1 MVGSTVLS
9 FADFRIDAPNGRLW
23 RGAEPV
29 SVPPKVLSVLH
40 HLAERPQQLVTK
52 ADLFSHV
59 WPETAVGDAVLTV
72 AIGEIRKLLGDDPRT
87 PRFIETVHRRGYRFI
102 ASVRHDAAGATSGS
116 RSASTPPT
124 ANHGAGTIAHPAA
137 GPSPAPAATGTEWM
151 VGRDAELS
159 ELGTILAGTLAGE
172 RQVVFLTG
180 APGLGKT
187 TLLDAFLEQAATRG
201 GVRIAKGQCVE
212 HYGSGE
218 AYLPMFEALGTLA
231 HEVARDEFVP
241 LLRRFAPSW
250 LAQMPKLLESDEF
263 LTLLRTTAGIGPER
277 RLREMLDALEEL
289 ASRSPLLLVLED
301 LHWSDH
307 CTIDLLAAVA
317 RRRAPARLLVV
328 GTYRAADVVTS
339 GHPLAAVTQ
348 ELLARRQCREIA
360 LDMLEPV
367 AVADYLTER
376 FPDNDFPDELPAL
389 LQERTDGNPLFMVQV
404 VEGWLA
410 GRRIARSDGTWRL
423 SGSLDDLRD
432 TVPDSL
438 RTLVEQHVGRTDADD
453 RQLVAAASVIGDEFA
468 VGPLAT
474 ALGADPVAVER
485 RCEALV
491 VRELLERRGIERA
504 PDGALASR
512 YGFRH
517 AIYRSVLQER
527 IPVGQRQQWH
537 LRVAADLECR
547 HANDLSTVAGELAL
561 HFEHGRDD
569 RSAVRFLALAAQ
581 TAMLRS
587 AHREAHG
594 YLTRALSAVASLPD
608 GPERDR
614 TELVLRVALG
624 VALSATQGYAASEVE
639 ETYTRAL
646 DLCRRVGSSDEV
658 FSTLHGLCRFY
669 GVRADFAVAIEVGDE
684 LWRHAEERGDP
695 AMLLEASWARGTML
709 VYRGELAA
717 ARRLLEHGV
726 ALYDPSRHG
735 SHAYVYGQDPGVAC
749 LSYLSWVD
757 LVTGRPD
764 VAVRRADEALTLAR
778 ELGHPFTLA
787 FALHHAV
794 LTHQQRG
801 ESAAAPALVDELLAL
816 ANVEQFPFWATMAS
830 IAQGGQRLRDG
841 NVADGRSAVEQGIAL
856 HRMFGADIGST
867 YWLALLAEGH
877 ARGGARDEALRVVDE
892 ALALVERGQE
902 RLWEAELHRLRGD
915 VLLGAFDE
923 ELRDDADTR
932 TRGEAAACFER
943 ALDVARSQD
952 ARLWQLRAATRLARL
967 WSTQRRKA
975 RALELLAPL
984 VDAFDQGLAAPDV
997 RDAASLLRQLRR

>member
-1 MVGSTVLS
+1 MMGTAVLS
-9 FADFRIDAPNGRLW
+9 FAGFRIDAANGRLW
-23 RGAEPV
+23 RGTEAV

-40 HLAERPQQLVTK
+40 HLAKRPQELVTK

-102 ASVRHDAAGATSGS
+102 APVRHDAVGASPEAPRQEAPAVATSGC
-116 RSASTPPT
+116 
-124 ANHGAGTIAHPAA
+124 
-137 GPSPAPAATGTEWM
+137 EWI

-159 ELGTILAGTLAGE
+159 ELDAILARTLAGE
-172 RQVVFLTG
+172 RQMVFLTG

-187 TLLDAFLEQAATRG
+187 TLVDAFLEQVAARG

-231 HEVARDEFVP
+231 QEIPLDEFVP
-241 LLRRFAPSW
+241 LLRRCAPSW
-250 LAQMPKLLESDEF
+250 LAQMPKLLGEDDF
-263 LTLLRTTAGIGPER
+263 LTLLRTTAGVGPER

-289 ASRSPLLLVLED
+289 AARTPLVLVLED

-307 CTIDLLAAVA
+307 CTIDLLAALA
-317 RRRAPARLLVV
+317 RRRGPVRLLVV
-328 GTYRAADVVTS
+328 GTYRAAEVVAS
-339 GHPLAAVTQ
+339 GHPLAPVTQ
-348 ELLARRQCREIA
+348 ELLARRQGREVA
-360 LDMLEPV
+360 LHMLEPA
-367 AVADYLTER
+367 AVRAYLAER
-376 FPDNDFPDELPAL
+376 FPDNDFPDELSAL
-389 LQERTDGNPLFMVQV
+389 LQECTDGNPLFMVQV
-404 VEGWLA
+404 VEEWLA
-410 GRRIARSDGTWRL
+410 GGRIARDAACWRL
-423 SGSLDDLRD
+423 AGSLDELRG
-432 TVPDSL
+432 TVPLSL
-438 RTLVEQHVGRTDADD
+438 RTLVEQHVGRADADD
-453 RQLVAAASVIGDEFA
+453 RRLVAAASVIGDEFA
-468 VGPLAT
+468 VGPLAA
-474 ALGADPVAVER
+474 ALDADPVEVER

-491 VRELLERRGIERA
+491 VRELLERRGVERA

-517 AIYRSVLQER
+517 AVYRSVLHEG

-537 LRVAADLECR
+537 RRVAAELERR
-547 HANDLSTVAGELAL
+547 HAHDLAPVAAELAL
-561 HFEHGRDD
+561 HFEQGRDD
-569 RSAVRFLALAAQ
+569 RASIRMLALAAQ
-581 TAMLRS
+581 TAILRS

-594 YLTRALSAVASLPD
+594 YLTRALTAVASLPD

-624 VALSATQGYAASEVE
+624 VALSATQGYAAPAVE

-646 DLCRRVGSSDEV
+646 ELCRRVGGSDEA

-684 LWRHAEERGDP
+684 LYRHARERDDP

-709 VYRGELAA
+709 VYRGELAE
-717 ARRLLEHGV
+717 ARKLLEQGL
-726 ALYDPSRHG
+726 AIYAPRQHG
-735 SHAYVYGQDPGVAC
+735 SHAHVYGQDPGVAC
-749 LSYLSWVD
+749 LSYLSWID

-764 VAVRRADEALTLAR
+764 GAVRRSDEALALAR
-778 ELGHPFTLA
+778 DLGHPFTLA

-801 ESAAAPALVDELLAL
+801 DGEIVGPLVDELLAL
-816 ANVEQFPFWATMAS
+816 ASLEQFPFWATMGS
-830 IAQGGQRLRDG
+830 IAQGGQRLREG
-841 NVADGRSAVEQGIAL
+841 SVEDGRTAVEQGIAL

-877 ARGGARDEALRVVDE
+877 ARGGAHDEALRVVDE

-915 VLLGAFDE
+915 VLLGAFAPGGE
-923 ELRDDADTR
+923 HDADAR
-932 TRGEAAACFER
+932 ARARADAAAEYER
-943 ALDVARSQD
+943 AIDIAHAQD
-952 ARLWQLRAATRLARL
+952 ARLWRLRAATRLARL

-984 VDAFDQGLAAPDV
+984 VDAFDEGLAAPDL
-997 RDAASLLRQLRR
+997 RDAASLVRRLRG